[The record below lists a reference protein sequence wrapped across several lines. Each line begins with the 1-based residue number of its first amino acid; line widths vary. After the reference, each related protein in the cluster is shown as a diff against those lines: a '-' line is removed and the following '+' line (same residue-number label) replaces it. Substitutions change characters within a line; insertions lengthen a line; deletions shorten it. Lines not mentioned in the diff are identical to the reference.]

1 MRLTLPFKDMKINK
15 SQIRQMYWDWVQEN
29 VEDYRWTTYMN
40 PPDIVDI
47 ICDLV
52 EKATSE
58 TAE

>member
-1 MRLTLPFKDMKINK
+1 VRLTLPFKDMKINK
-15 SQIRQMYWDWVQEN
+15 SQIRQMYWEWVQEN

>member
-1 MRLTLPFKDMKINK
+1 VRLTLPFKDMKINK

>member
-1 MRLTLPFKDMKINK
+1 MKINK
-15 SQIRQMYWDWVQEN
+15 SQIRQMYWEWVQEN

>member
-15 SQIRQMYWDWVQEN
+15 SQIRQMYWEWVQEN